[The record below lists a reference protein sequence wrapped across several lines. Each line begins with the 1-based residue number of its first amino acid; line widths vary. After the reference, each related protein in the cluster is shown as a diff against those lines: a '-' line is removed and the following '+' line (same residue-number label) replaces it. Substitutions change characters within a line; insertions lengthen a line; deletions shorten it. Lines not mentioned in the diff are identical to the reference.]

1 MHKKKFSS
9 LILLIPSF
17 NELDNFKKFLVKLNK
32 NYNLLVV
39 DDFSTDMTYEFL
51 KINKIP
57 FIRNKMNLGYENSL
71 INGIQFIKKQKKY
84 KKILTMDADGQHKEK
99 YIDKIN
105 KIYDKKNADVV
116 VGSRI
121 KKNRIIE
128 KIISY
133 FFYKKFKINDPLS
146 GFKIYKTDSLFTLD
160 LKKIKNLFLV
170 DLLVQFLKT
179 KKKVF
184 SINIE
189 TKTRKDYPRV
199 GSTIKVNLKM
209 LKILLNVF

>member
-1 MHKKKFSS
+1 MYKKKFSS

-17 NELDNFKKFLVKLNK
+17 NELENFKRFLVKLNK

-39 DDFSTDMTYEFL
+39 DDFSTDMTYKFL
-51 KINKIP
+51 KINRIP
-57 FIRNKMNLGYENSL
+57 FIRNKTNLGYENSL
-71 INGIQFIKKQKKY
+71 IKGLKFIKKQKKY
-84 KKILTMDADGQHKEK
+84 KKILTMDADGQHNEK

-105 KIYDKKNADVV
+105 KIYDRKKPDVI

-121 KKNRIIE
+121 NKNRIIE

-146 GFKIYKTDSLFTLD
+146 GFKIYKTDSLFKLD
-160 LKKIKNLFLV
+160 LTKIKKLFLV
-170 DLLVQFLKT
+170 DLLVQFLKA
-179 KKKVF
+179 KRKVL

-189 TKTRKDYPRV
+189 TRRRKDHPRV

-209 LKILLNVF
+209 LKILLNIF

>member
-170 DLLVQFLKT
+170 DLLVQFLKA

-189 TKTRKDYPRV
+189 TRTRKDYPRV
-199 GSTIKVNLKM
+199 GSAIKVNLKM

>member
-170 DLLVQFLKT
+170 DLLVQFIKT

-209 LKILLNVF
+209 LKILLNIF

>member
-17 NELDNFKKFLVKLNK
+17 NELENFKRFLVKLNK

-39 DDFSTDMTYEFL
+39 DDFSTDMTYKFL
-51 KINKIP
+51 KINRIP
-57 FIRNKMNLGYENSL
+57 FIRNKTNLGYENSL
-71 INGIQFIKKQKKY
+71 IKGLKFIKKQKKY
-84 KKILTMDADGQHKEK
+84 KKILTMDADGQHNEK

-105 KIYDKKNADVV
+105 KIYDRKKPDVI

-121 KKNRIIE
+121 NKNRIIE
-128 KIISY
+128 KIISF

-146 GFKIYKTDSLFTLD
+146 GFKIYKTDSLFKLD
-160 LKKIKNLFLV
+160 LTKIKKLFLV
-170 DLLVQFLKT
+170 DLLVQFLKA
-179 KKKVF
+179 KRKVL

-189 TKTRKDYPRV
+189 TRRRKDHPRV

-209 LKILLNVF
+209 LKILLNIF

>member
-170 DLLVQFLKT
+170 DLLVQFLKA

-209 LKILLNVF
+209 LKILLNIF

>member
-9 LILLIPSF
+9 LVLLIPSF
-17 NELDNFKKFLVKLNK
+17 NELGNFKKFLIKLNK
-32 NYNLLVV
+32 NYNILVV
-39 DDFSTDMTYEFL
+39 DDSSTDMTNEFL
-51 KINKIP
+51 KVNKIP
-57 FIRNKMNLGYENSL
+57 FIRNKINLGYENSL
-71 INGIQFIKKQKKY
+71 ISGMQFIKKQRKY

-105 KIYDKKNADVV
+105 KIYDRKNADVV

-121 KKNRIIE
+121 NKNRIIE

-146 GFKIYKTDSLFTLD
+146 GFKIYKTESLSKLN
-160 LKKIKNLFLV
+160 LAKIKNFFLV
-170 DLLVQFLKT
+170 DLLVQLLQA

-184 SINIE
+184 SINI
-189 TKTRKDYPRV
+189 KTRARKDYPRI
-199 GSTIKVNLKM
+199 GSTFKVNLKM
-209 LKILLNVF
+209 LNILVNSF

>member
-146 GFKIYKTDSLFTLD
+146 GFKIYKTNSLFTRD

-170 DLLVQFLKT
+170 DLLVQFLKK

-209 LKILLNVF
+209 LKILLNIF

>member
-170 DLLVQFLKT
+170 DLLVQFLKA

-189 TKTRKDYPRV
+189 TRTRKDYPRV
-199 GSTIKVNLKM
+199 GSAIKVNLKM
-209 LKILLNVF
+209 LKILLNIF

>member
-17 NELDNFKKFLVKLNK
+17 NELENFKRFLVKLNK

-39 DDFSTDMTYEFL
+39 DDFSTDMTYKFL
-51 KINKIP
+51 KINRIP
-57 FIRNKMNLGYENSL
+57 FIRNKTNLGYENSL
-71 INGIQFIKKQKKY
+71 IKGLKFIKKQKKY
-84 KKILTMDADGQHKEK
+84 KKILTMDADGQHNEK

-105 KIYDKKNADVV
+105 KIYDRKKPDVI

-121 KKNRIIE
+121 NKNRIIK
-128 KIISY
+128 KIISF

-146 GFKIYKTDSLFTLD
+146 GFKIYKTDSLFKLD
-160 LKKIKNLFLV
+160 LTKIKKLFLV
-170 DLLVQFLKT
+170 DLLVQFLKA
-179 KKKVF
+179 KRKVL

-189 TKTRKDYPRV
+189 TRRRKDHPRV

-209 LKILLNVF
+209 LKILLNIF

>member
-209 LKILLNVF
+209 LKILLNIF